1 MIRFLKA
8 LFSASTPHPAEPDA
22 VSEPLPERITLVDL
36 AELRRDVDLLMRAEK
51 SRQGR
56 ERAASR
62 WSAET
67 PQVDENGPQRAN
79 AGHGGLLKRRG
90 A

>member
-1 MIRFLKA
+1 MFQWVNA
-8 LFSASTPHPAEPDA
+8 LFSASRSHDATPEAAPEAH
-22 VSEPLPERITLVDL
+22 SERITLVDL